1 MKKLVF
7 YILSLLFIDSVFGQA
22 DDCSDAINICTNAN
36 FQVDP
41 NGFGNIDELEGSI
54 SNPNSN
60 PASSNG
66 GCLLQG
72 ELNST
77 WMIIN
82 VASSGTLE
90 FTIGTPILGG
100 GCLDWIM
107 WPYTINTCS
116 QILNNQL
123 APIRCNWNANCQNF
137 TGIATPLPAGG
148 LAGDFEPELNVTAGQ
163 QFLLCLS
170 NYSSQTTNLPL
181 NFAGSSSVSCN
192 TVLPVS
198 INSTSI
204 CPGQSTTLTA
214 TVSGAT
220 SYLWSPGG
228 QTTPSIT
235 VSPGSTTTY
244 TCTVNGTSPNGG
256 TATGTGTGT
265 VTILSANNPACGCT
279 ITASNSGPVCVEN
292 IFNLSATSL
301 TNGSYDWMLN
311 GSPIGTTQNINNIP
325 TTNVGSYTFNLTGT
339 DGAGNVCTSTTTVI
353 VNPLPNVFAGA
364 EVDVC
369 LGNSV
374 TLMGSGA
381 ITYQWTGGIQ
391 NGVSFTPSTNNVYAV
406 TGTDANGCINTDEV
420 GVNMLFA
427 QMPSISPSITL
438 GCVPSTVI
446 FTNNNPLTQNCLWNF
461 GNGVS
466 EIGCNSQTILY
477 NQMGCYDVTL
487 TQTDNQGCDTT
498 VMYNDLICIEDVSAE
513 FYVNPGT
520 IGPGNSTVNFY
531 NLSIGA
537 ASYLWSFGDNE
548 GSTEVEPSHTYS
560 TVLQT
565 GYSANLVA
573 TSQAGCID
581 SVSMPIIYEEQLIYY
596 IPNSFTPDS
605 DEHNQLFCPVFT
617 SGFDPFNF
625 EMKIYNRW
633 GELIFESHDS
643 TKGWDGSYG
652 SKGERAQCGVYSWVI
667 NFKPKNNDE
676 KIAVNGFVNVLE

>member
-1 MKKLVF
+1 M
-7 YILSLLFIDSVFGQA
+7 FIDSVFGQA

-41 NGFGNIDELEGSI
+41 NGFGDIDELEGSI

-90 FTIGTPILGG
+90 FTIGTPIPFG

-163 QFLLCLS
+163 QYLLCLS

-181 NFAGSSSVSCN
+181 NFTGSSSVSCN

-244 TCTVNGTSPNGG
+244 TCTVNGTTPNGG

-279 ITASNSGPVCVEN
+279 ITASNSGPVCVGN
-292 IFNLSATSL
+292 TFNLSATSL

-325 TTNVGSYTFNLTGT
+325 TTNVGNYTFNLTGT

-364 EVDVC
+364 DLIVC
-369 LGNSV
+369 NNTQIIL
-374 TLMGSGA
+374 TASGA
-381 ITYQWTGGIQ
+381 INYNW
-391 NGVSFTPSTNNVYAV
+391 TNNVQNGISFVPTFSGIYSV
-406 TGTDANGCINTDEV
+406 TGTDVNGCQNSDELSLTFL
-420 GVNMLFA
+420 NAIAPLITPDA
-427 QMPSISPSITL
+427 TL
-438 GCVPSTVI
+438 GCKPFTVN
-446 FTNNNPLTQNCLWNF
+446 FQNNSNQTQNCVWNF
-461 GNGVS
+461 GNGTTA
-466 EIGCNSQTILY
+466 NSCGNQSATYTQT
-477 NQMGCYDVTL
+477 GCYNVTL
-487 TQTDNQGCDTT
+487 SHTDSQGCDTT
-498 VMYNDLICIEDVSAE
+498 VTFQNIVCVEESKAA
-513 FYVNPGT
+513 FTPSPGV
-520 IGPGNSTVNFY
+520 IGPGNNVVSFFN
-531 NLSIGA
+531 SSQGA
-537 ASYLWSFGDNE
+537 NSYLWYFGDGNS
-548 GSTEVEPSHTYS
+548 STEIEPSNTYDIS
-560 TVLQT
+560 AQT
-565 GYSANLVA
+565 GYEAMLISYSA
-573 TSQAGCID
+573 AGCPDTAIL
-581 SVSMPIIYEEQLIYY
+581 PISYEEQLIFYV
-596 IPNSFTPDS
+596 PNSFTPDA
-605 DEHNQLFCPVFT
+605 DEHNQTFGPVFT

-633 GELIFESHDS
+633 GELIFESHDH
-643 TKGWDGSYG
+643 TKRWDGSYG
-652 SKGERAQCGVYSWVI
+652 VKGFQIQSGIYSWVI
-667 NFKPKNNDE
+667 NFKPKNNDD
-676 KIAVNGFVNVLE
+676 KITINGFVNVLE